1 MAEPV
6 VIAASAEGSGPE
18 LKRQKLGDDLT
29 VDDGGEYDGD
39 EAVYDDGQV
48 EYGLADADDADQWA
62 QDGGEAAE
70 FSYDSAAA
78 GYPGDEDSYGGAD
91 GVGPGAAELANGT
104 AIAVGYDDDVDDTVA
119 DGEDP
124 DGEEEE
130 EDHGGEEDDEDHGG
144 EEVVD
149 EEDVE
154 DEEDEVVDDED
165 EEDEDDEE
173 SDMIT
178 PNRVIWFDLSGEQ
191 RSAAQELGT
200 REQWDNCDRTEAT
213 DDYWHQLTEEQQAAA
228 GVRYP

>member
-1 MAEPV
+1 MTKPCTTMDRWNTGLQTLTAQTSGRRMAARRP
-6 VIAASAEGSGPE
+6 SS
-18 LKRQKLGDDLT
+18 LT
-29 VDDGGEYDGD
+29 T
-39 EAVYDDGQV
+39 AR
-48 EYGLADADDADQWA
+48 
-62 QDGGEAAE
+62 
-70 FSYDSAAA
+70 
-78 GYPGDEDSYGGAD
+78 YPGDEDSYGGAD
-91 GVGPGAAELANGT
+91 GVSPGAAELANGT

-124 DGEEEE
+124 DGEEEDD

-144 EEVVD
+144 EEVAD

-154 DEEDEVVDDED
+154 DEDDEAVDDED

-191 RSAAQELGT
+191 RSAAQELGYT